1 MRAAHW
7 PVPAANTHV
16 WLAGPMQLAWA
27 QDDKARRKAGQEE
40 GCSLPRESWSIHRQR
55 PHQGSESW
63 KQTHPSRSPPQGR
76 SQPTGQP
83 ARCPDSQICGLQ
95 PGEGNWAKKKE
106 KTQHKSSISGYPRP
120 QVERVRETEV
130 QLQLPR
136 EKTVPICYCWGASW
150 ATLLSVLEGVKFCKE
165 KPTFNFREPK

>member
-1 MRAAHW
+1 
-7 PVPAANTHV
+7 
-16 WLAGPMQLAWA
+16 MQLARA
-27 QDDKARRKAGQEE
+27 QDDKARRKAGREE

-55 PHQGSESW
+55 PRQGSGSW
-63 KQTHPSRSPPQGR
+63 KQPHPSRSPPQGW

-83 ARCPDSQICGLQ
+83 AWCPDSQICGLQ
-95 PGEGNWAKKKE
+95 PGEGNWAKKKK
-106 KTQHKSSISGYPRP
+106 KTQHKPSISGYPRP

-150 ATLLSVLEGVKFCKE
+150 VMLLSVLEGVKFCKE
-165 KPTFNFREPK
+165 KPTFNFREPKQVTLIFREALWF